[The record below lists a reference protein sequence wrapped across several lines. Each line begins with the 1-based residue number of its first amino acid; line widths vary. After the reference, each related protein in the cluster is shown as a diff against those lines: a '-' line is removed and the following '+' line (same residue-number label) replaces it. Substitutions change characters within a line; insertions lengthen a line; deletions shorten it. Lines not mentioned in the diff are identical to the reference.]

1 MVKALLFIHQPDRV
15 ARKASDVSAADWR
28 YQTHVK
34 KYRNFSRVLSWLFSG
49 LEILVQH
56 RSLYDN
62 TKLPCDTL
70 PPTQHHSFFFRNL
83 PPLLFSDTCLRE
95 WDSSSLLFSS
105 QTFRRLRGLTKTELR
120 RCKFTFV
127 RFPLIRAVSTKE
139 LLVFFNL

>member
-1 MVKALLFIHQPDRV
+1 MCCHG
-15 ARKASDVSAADWR
+15 
-28 YQTHVK
+28 
-34 KYRNFSRVLSWLFSG
+34 FSQGWK
-49 LEILVQH
+49 
-56 RSLYDN
+56 SLYN
-62 TKLPCDTL
+62 TVVYMIILNYLVILSRRRST
-70 PPTQHHSFFFRNL
+70 TVSFFFRNL

-139 LLVFFNL
+139 LLVIGCSCLRKDFWVRQGSNVAIFRRKIIGEGCIDVQRN